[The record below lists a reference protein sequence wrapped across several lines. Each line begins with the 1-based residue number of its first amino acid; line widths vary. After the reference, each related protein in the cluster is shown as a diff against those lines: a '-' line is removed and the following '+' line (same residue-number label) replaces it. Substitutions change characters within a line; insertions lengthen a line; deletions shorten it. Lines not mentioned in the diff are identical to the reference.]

1 MRSGGQRIRP
11 AIARWEDMITHF
23 GIAVSPG
30 VAIAEALVLDQE
42 RIRIPRRL
50 VSREAVDD
58 ELERLRQAVDQV
70 AADIARNRDLITAEL
85 GEQYGAIFSAH
96 LVMLR
101 DPVLQQ
107 SWERMVRQENASPE
121 YAVSS
126 TLRKYAAVFERM
138 PERYLAERAQDV
150 LDLERS
156 LLRKLLG
163 LRREELSH
171 IREPVVV
178 VAHDLT
184 PNETATLDR
193 TKVLGFATEVG
204 GAGGHTAIVA
214 RGLEIPA
221 VVGVGPFLA
230 DINPGDTV
238 IIDGD
243 LGQVIIRPDE
253 PTLAL
258 YQQRAAQD
266 RSRAITLAQLCQE
279 PAITRDGVRIEVHAN
294 IEFPKEV
301 DACLQRGADGIGLYR
316 TEFLYLGGDHEPGE
330 EEHFQ
335 AYCQVAERMQGRPVV
350 IRTLDLGA
358 DKLGQAYAG
367 YEEPNP
373 FLGLRSI
380 RLSLRNV
387 PLFRCQLRAI
397 LRASVYGNLRIMFP
411 MIATVGELRK
421 ARSVLAD
428 AREDLDEAGIPYA
441 HPIPVGI
448 MIEVPAAVMML
459 DQLLPEV
466 DFVSIGTNDLAQ
478 YALAVDRSNR
488 EVADLY
494 RDVDPAV
501 IRLIDMTVRGCQ
513 RHAKPVGLCGQMS
526 ANPLCTALLIGLGL
540 RSLSVPPANIPE
552 IKQMCRMVTV
562 DYCQHVAQRVLA
574 MESAREVENFLRDE
588 LARLRA

>member
-1 MRSGGQRIRP
+1 
-11 AIARWEDMITHF
+11 MISHT
-23 GIAVSPG
+23 GIPVAPG
-30 VAIAEALVLDQE
+30 VAIGEALVLDQE

-50 VSREAVDD
+50 VSRDAVDD
-58 ELERLRQAVDQV
+58 ELERLHHAVEQV
-70 AADIARNRDLITAEL
+70 AADISRNRDLISAEL

-96 LVMLR
+96 LAMLR
-101 DPVLQQ
+101 DPALQQ
-107 SWERMVRQENASPE
+107 SWEHLIRDEHLSPE

-126 TLRKYAAVFERM
+126 TLRRYAAVFERM
-138 PERYLAERAQDV
+138 PERYLAERAHDV

-156 LLRKLLG
+156 LLRRLLG

-171 IREPVVV
+171 ITTPVVV

-184 PNETATLDR
+184 PNETAALDR

-204 GAGGHTAIVA
+204 GAAGHVAIVA

-230 DINPGDTV
+230 DVGPGDMV

-243 LGQVIIRPDE
+243 TGQVIIRPDE
-253 PTLAL
+253 PTLQR
-258 YQQRAAQD
+258 YRERAASA
-266 RSRAITLAQLCQE
+266 RSRAQSLQQLCQE
-279 PAITRDGVRIEVHAN
+279 PAITQDGQRIEVHAN

-301 DACLQRGADGIGLYR
+301 DVCVERGADGIGLYR
-316 TEFLYLGGDHEPGE
+316 TEFLYLGEGPEPGE
-330 EEHFQ
+330 EQHYQ
-335 AYCQVAERMQGRPVV
+335 AYRYVAERMQGKPVV

-358 DKLGQAYAG
+358 DKLGQAYPG

-397 LRASVYGNLRIMFP
+397 LRASVHGNVKVMFP
-411 MIATVGELRK
+411 MISTLGELRK
-421 ARSVLAD
+421 ARAVLAD
-428 AREDLDEAGIPYA
+428 AKEDLDEAGIPYA
-441 HPIPVGI
+441 DSIPIGI
-448 MIEVPAAVMML
+448 MIEVPSAVVML

-494 RDVDPAV
+494 RDIDPAV
-501 IRLIDMTVRGCQ
+501 LRLIDMTVRGCQ
-513 RHAKPVGLCGQMS
+513 AHGKPVGLCGQMS
-526 ANPLCTALLIGLGL
+526 ANPLCTPLLIGLGL

-552 IKQMCRMVTV
+552 IKQMCRLLHASE
-562 DYCQHVAQRVLA
+562 CQAMARRVLN
-574 MESAREVENFLRDE
+574 MESAREVESYLRDE
-588 LARLRA
+588 LAKLRADSR